1 MDKCVEP
8 DELDD
13 DSLNVMHF
21 VSRKEEK
28 MKALVDNS
36 CRRSIQQID
45 FITLRELWPISAKKN
60 SLNERRALKISSPEQ
75 TDWTAFTKHSSSF
88 NKHFTLQTKLAHLHN
103 AFYTI
108 HLALFP
114 IIYSHTVTLG
124 LVLRFS
130 ILQNDTW
137 ACRHS
142 FRKKNVN
149 NGFIN

>member
-45 FITLRELWPISAKKN
+45 FITLRELWPISAKKKT
-60 SLNERRALKISSPEQ
+60 SLNERSALKISSPEQ

-88 NKHFTLQTKLAHLHN
+88 NKHFTLQTMLAHLHN

-114 IIYSHTVTLG
+114 IIFTHCHIGVHFKVQYL
-124 LVLRFS
+124 
-130 ILQNDTW
+130 
-137 ACRHS
+137 AKRHLS
-142 FRKKNVN
+142 MQTFIQKKKCK
-149 NGFIN
+149 